1 MLLKP
6 KSVIPK
12 AMPTPAL
19 LPLDNYPC
27 VVSITPSVNSSEKY
41 EISPQACNLFEIVS
55 LAVGRSVKRYYF
67 KKSEVLV
74 LGKVRGS

>member
-1 MLLKP
+1 
-6 KSVIPK
+6 
-12 AMPTPAL
+12 MPTPAL

-55 LAVGRSVKRYYF
+55 LAGQKKYKKILFQKGRSI
-67 KKSEVLV
+67 
-74 LGKVRGS
+74 GSWQGSGFVIGV